1 MNQVVLDLFIE
12 GAVCPEAA
20 QVIYLNEPG
29 LHGSVNQ
36 NVNTENLK
44 AY

>member
-20 QVIYLNEPG
+20 QVIHLNEPR
-29 LHGSVNQ
+29 LQGSVDQ
-36 NVNTENLK
+36 NVDTENLK